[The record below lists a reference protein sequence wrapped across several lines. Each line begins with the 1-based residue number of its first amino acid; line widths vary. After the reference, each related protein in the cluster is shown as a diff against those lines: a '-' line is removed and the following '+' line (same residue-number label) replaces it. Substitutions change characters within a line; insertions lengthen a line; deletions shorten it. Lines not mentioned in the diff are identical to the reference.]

1 MFSRIRFAL
10 GFAVLLSVVTA
21 ASALAKGGFDYIAVT
36 GANLKEEVRL
46 TDSALTRDFF
56 AFADFYR
63 DKTEEPE
70 DPGTGYEITRYYVDG
85 TRAVAFDQLHYYPET
100 GFVYYDGI
108 AGGGWSEYDD
118 QWYIAKL
125 EMKSTFEEALSSQVK
140 SSALV
145 AQAPA
150 GGAAGQPNASTPS
163 LQAQPVTLIAI
174 IVSLVA
180 LSVFAFWLR
189 KPAVR

>member
-1 MFSRIRFAL
+1 MFSRIRLAL
-10 GFAVLLSVVTA
+10 GFAVLLSVVIA
-21 ASALAKGGFDYIAVT
+21 VSALAKGGFDYIAVT
-36 GANLKEEVRL
+36 GAKLKEEVRL

-63 DKTEEPE
+63 HKTEEPA

-108 AGGGWSEYDD
+108 AGGGWSEYDN
-118 QWYIAKL
+118 QWYIAEP

-140 SSALV
+140 SPAPV
-145 AQAPA
+145 AQLPA
-150 GGAAGQPNASTPS
+150 EGAAEQPKASTAS
-163 LQAQPVTLIAI
+163 LQAQPVILIAI
-174 IVSLVA
+174 LLSLAA
-180 LSVFAFWLR
+180 LVIRR
-189 KPAVR
+189 KPFTQ